1 VVPPELFALNATD
14 GAIGNFFLCR
24 AIFDYM
30 DGKPA
35 LQVPENAKSFNCLAS
50 GPKPDLLKAVP
61 RQI

>member
-1 VVPPELFALNATD
+1 LNATD

-24 AIFDYM
+24 AIFDHM

-50 GPKPDLLKAVP
+50 GPKPDLLKAVS